1 MQVKYDINNN
11 TICDTFIIE
20 MDVHTTSF
28 ASLETLFPSSLVF
41 FFGLI
46 VRNLKPPV

>member
-28 ASLETLFPSSLVF
+28 ASLETFLSSLVI
-41 FFGLI
+41 FFGLT
-46 VRNLKPPV
+46 VWNLKPPV